1 MSQAFRKQILDH
13 LGHNGYRPVRTR
25 DLERQMRV
33 TNDESAEFRA
43 TIFALA
49 TEDFIDISA
58 DEIVRLTRY
67 KDESVGKIRIGARGP
82 GSGYFIPEIPS
93 REGDLYVA
101 ESDTGGAV
109 SGDRVRVAIV
119 RRGSTWDR
127 APDAKPVA
135 RVIEVAPTGV
145 FKGDA
150 QVEEADISGRFEGTL
165 VAREK
170 VTVRSKGRV
179 SGEIRYGTIV
189 IESGGEISGAM
200 QTLAPDKNAG
210 APASPNV
217 VPGSTA
223 KD

>member
-1 MSQAFRKQILDH
+1 MFRRDKSDVIETAKPEAGGSDLSAPPLKPFSRRGQHVSDH
-13 LGHNGYRPVRTR
+13 TSGV
-25 DLERQMRV
+25 
-33 TNDESAEFRA
+33 A
-43 TIFALA
+43 
-49 TEDFIDISA
+49 A
-58 DEIVRLTRY
+58 DEPPQRPGLDVNQRRPGAGVRPRVGASEFNKLTVGRDIHLKGEITSCDKLIV
-67 KDESVGKIRIGARGP
+67 
-82 GSGYFIPEIPS
+82 
-93 REGDLYVA
+93 EGHVEA
-101 ESDTGGAV
+101 
-109 SGDRVRVAIV
+109 
-119 RRGSTWDR
+119 STM
-127 APDAKPVA
+127 VA

-170 VTVRSKGRV
+170 LTVRSKGRV

-200 QTLAPDKNAG
+200 QTLAPDENAG